1 MNGKNNFVSYLAQR
15 NKKSQL
21 FSNEQHA
28 MTQKEVE
35 QTCLFEMAV
44 INWEDINVYAVDA
57 LQAI

>member
-44 INWEDINVYAVDA
+44 IN
-57 LQAI
+57 